1 MQGVGGVV
9 RVIIRQ
15 SANVPQP
22 SGEDTAMTTT
32 TSRRPDVLLP
42 ADDDRGIYGEYLPTK
57 AN

>member
-42 ADDDRGIYGEYLPTK
+42 ADDDRGIYGE
-57 AN
+57 